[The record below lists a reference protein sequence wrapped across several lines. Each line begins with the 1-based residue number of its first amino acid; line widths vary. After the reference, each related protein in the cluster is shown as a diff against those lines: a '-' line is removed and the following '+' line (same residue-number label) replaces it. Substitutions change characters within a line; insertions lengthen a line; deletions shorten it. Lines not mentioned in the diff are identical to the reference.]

1 MAIFE
6 VKSGPINY
14 NYLMNKT
21 KSDLACLILDYC
33 QLLGL
38 KDNIKWQPTAAN
50 INALPKAIKQYI
62 HDLETLSDPAG
73 IIAENILIR
82 DELEMIKEKIDG
94 NQRL

>member
-38 KDNIKWQPTAAN
+38 KDNI
-50 INALPKAIKQYI
+50 
-62 HDLETLSDPAG
+62 PAG